1 MSYSKIVATGS
12 FLPKKILSNTDLEK
26 IFDTSD
32 EWIRT
37 RTGIEQRHI
46 VDDDQSTSDLAYF
59 AALDAIEKSS
69 IDKNDIDIIIVATTT
84 PDKIFPSVA
93 CAVQRKLGLKNIPA
107 FDVRAVCS
115 GFIYALTS
123 TDSFI

>member
-46 VDDDQSTSDLAYF
+46 VEDGF
-59 AALDAIEKSS
+59 FIMW
-69 IDKNDIDIIIVATTT
+69 KNSKEI
-84 PDKIFPSVA
+84 
-93 CAVQRKLGLKNIPA
+93 L
-107 FDVRAVCS
+107 
-115 GFIYALTS
+115 
-123 TDSFI
+123 